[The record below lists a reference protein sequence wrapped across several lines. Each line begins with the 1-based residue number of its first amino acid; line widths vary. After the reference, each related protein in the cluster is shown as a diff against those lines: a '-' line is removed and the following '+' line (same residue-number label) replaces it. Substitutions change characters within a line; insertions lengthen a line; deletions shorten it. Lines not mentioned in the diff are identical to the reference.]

1 MKIFLHRDMW
11 LVFFGGNVSLI
22 IDSLTETH
30 FVNAAINGVAAAI
43 SLHFATRTG
52 RETGSQ

>member
-1 MKIFLHRDMW
+1 MKIFRHRDTW
-11 LVFFGGNVSLI
+11 LILFGGNVSLI

-43 SLHFATRTG
+43 SLHFAIRTG
-52 RETGSQ
+52 RETASR